1 MFFFGHIRVTSG
13 RSYIR
18 RALKQ
23 AMEIQC
29 LWRALG
35 GWVAAGHTHACK
47 IHAVTLRCVNAFVC
61 VFFEGI
67 SATATG
73 DTTLLIFRPGW
84 VARSLVC
91 VYFMRHRIHNMQ
103 IVHEN
108 MVSDKHSQLV
118 PVSDCKCSV
127 CETPF
132 SRCFCVCLAY
142 HVTSSHICLQFFCV
156 FGVSQRTVRPFD
168 NNKPYASPRNIAHSF
183 GPQPISNI
191 CIWRHMQTQICMCF
205 WDPELANSNMTKIDT
220 RLFAVSQNT
229 EKHTE
234 VVFGS
239 TSVDTQIS
247 TIFSAWPPSNQS
259 LNRNIYNV
267 PTKKNNNEPNTTEPK
282 QKVKFPSNSVRCKY
296 SFARINHIWLAS
308 NWRMLSSIIT

>member
-191 CIWRHMQTQICMCF
+191 CIWRHMQTQYVCLR
-205 WDPELANSNMTKIDT
+205 PRT
-220 RLFAVSQNT
+220 SQF
-229 EKHTE
+229 EH
-234 VVFGS
+234 
-239 TSVDTQIS
+239 D
-247 TIFSAWPPSNQS
+247 
-259 LNRNIYNV
+259 
-267 PTKKNNNEPNTTEPK
+267 
-282 QKVKFPSNSVRCKY
+282 
-296 SFARINHIWLAS
+296 
-308 NWRMLSSIIT
+308 

>member
-142 HVTSSHICLQFFCV
+142 HVTSSHICLQFFVCSVSPSGQSTRSIIINRMHRPLTSPIVLGRNQFRTFAYDDTCRHRSVCV
-156 FGVSQRTVRPFD
+156 FET
-168 NNKPYASPRNIAHSF
+168 
-183 GPQPISNI
+183 
-191 CIWRHMQTQICMCF
+191 
-205 WDPELANSNMTKIDT
+205 
-220 RLFAVSQNT
+220 
-229 EKHTE
+229 
-234 VVFGS
+234 
-239 TSVDTQIS
+239 
-247 TIFSAWPPSNQS
+247 
-259 LNRNIYNV
+259 
-267 PTKKNNNEPNTTEPK
+267 PN
-282 QKVKFPSNSVRCKY
+282 
-296 SFARINHIWLAS
+296 
-308 NWRMLSSIIT
+308 

>member
-142 HVTSSHICLQFFCV
+142 HVTSSHICLQFFVCSVSPSGQSARSIIINRMHRPLTSPIVLGRNQFRTFAYDDTCRHSMCV
-156 FGVSQRTVRPFD
+156 
-168 NNKPYASPRNIAHSF
+168 
-183 GPQPISNI
+183 
-191 CIWRHMQTQICMCF
+191 